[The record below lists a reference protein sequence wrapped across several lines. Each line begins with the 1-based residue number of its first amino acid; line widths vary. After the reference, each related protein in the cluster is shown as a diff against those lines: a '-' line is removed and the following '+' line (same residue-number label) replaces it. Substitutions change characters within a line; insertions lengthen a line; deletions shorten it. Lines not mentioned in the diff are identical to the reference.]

1 MGVCFYCGQDNGEIV
16 LPGRLPAD
24 AEAPRRAVW
33 TMYPCDECKE
43 WMVKG
48 IILISVRVGSDEKNP
63 HRTGGWVVVKE
74 EAVRRIIVPEHL
86 AETIIVRRVAFVDD
100 ETWRAVGLPVEH
112 LQEADRR
119 RKPLGAS

>member
-1 MGVCFYCGQDNGEIV
+1 MRGIRLSEKHGVNPSIGVCFYCNQDNGEVV
-16 LPGRLPAD
+16 LPGRLPD
-24 AEAPRRAVW
+24 DREAPRRAS
-33 TMYPCDECKE
+33 
-43 WMVKG
+43 G
-48 IILISVRVGSDEKNP
+48 A